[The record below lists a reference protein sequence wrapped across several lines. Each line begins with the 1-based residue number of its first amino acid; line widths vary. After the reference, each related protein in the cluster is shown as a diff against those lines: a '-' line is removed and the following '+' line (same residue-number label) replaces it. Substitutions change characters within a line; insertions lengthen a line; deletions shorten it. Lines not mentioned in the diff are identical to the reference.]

1 MPSYTHFMKILILN
15 GPNLNLL
22 GTREPEQYGHA
33 SLADVEALCRATATP
48 LGLEVHFVQ
57 SNHEGE
63 LIDHI
68 HAYGQLCQLGKALGA
83 VFNPGAFT
91 HTSVALHDAVKG
103 TGLPV
108 IETHISNVFAR
119 EAFRHHSYLSP
130 VAVGVIA
137 GLGIQGYA
145 LAIQALAHRQP
156 K

>member
-1 MPSYTHFMKILILN
+1 MKILILN

-22 GTREPEQYGHA
+22 GTREPEQYGHT
-33 SLADVEALCRATATP
+33 SLADVEALCRATAAP
-48 LGLEVHFVQ
+48 LGLEVDFVQ

-68 HAYGQLCQLGKALGA
+68 HAYGHLCQQGKAIGA

-91 HTSVALHDAVKG
+91 HTSVALHDAIKG

-108 IETHISNVFAR
+108 VETHISNVFAR
-119 EAFRHHSYLSP
+119 EVFRHHSYVSP

-137 GLGIQGYA
+137 GLGIHGYA
-145 LAIQALAHRQP
+145 LAIQALAHRAS

>member
-1 MPSYTHFMKILILN
+1 
-15 GPNLNLL
+15 
-22 GTREPEQYGHA
+22 
-33 SLADVEALCRATATP
+33 
-48 LGLEVHFVQ
+48 LGLEVDFMQ

-63 LIDHI
+63 LIDQI
-68 HAYGQLCQLGKALGA
+68 HAYGQLCQQGKAVGA

-91 HTSVALHDAVKG
+91 HTSVALHDAIKG

-119 EAFRHHSYLSP
+119 EAFRHHSYVSP

-137 GLGIQGYA
+137 GLGVQGYA
-145 LAIQALAHRQP
+145 LAIQALAHRAS